1 MEQCLESNAADMRER
16 ERERREKD
24 IKQLIWF
31 LPQSR
36 SSPVPPFTSNE
47 ILTKIN
53 LITNAQAHK
62 QEISNAQAQKQE
74 ISKQTNYKKMILSC
88 TLHIQS
94 MVFTIENS
102 SDSKTYVFLRYE
114 SL

>member
-62 QEISNAQAQKQE
+62 QEIS
-74 ISKQTNYKKMILSC
+74 KQTNYKKMILSC